1 MCLRHEHLV
10 YPVKIDCLEY
20 TVFAITLIC
29 MNKKHQYIILQ
40 QLFGS
45 NSGVWTLIM
54 IHLFILAALV
64 FLFHDIISRLQGF

>member
-1 MCLRHEHLV
+1 
-10 YPVKIDCLEY
+10 
-20 TVFAITLIC
+20 
-29 MNKKHQYIILQ
+29 MNKKHHHIVLQ

-64 FLFHDIISRLQGF
+64 FLFHEIISRLQGF

>member
-1 MCLRHEHLV
+1 M
-10 YPVKIDCLEY
+10 D
-20 TVFAITLIC
+20 
-29 MNKKHQYIILQ
+29 KKQHHIILQ

-64 FLFHDIISRLQGF
+64 FIFHEIIAKLQGY